1 MSDAG
6 SLTDEAPFVFDLHT
20 YEPES
25 KQEIEAATLN
35 LVLKKHEAS
44 KLLTGPHAV
53 RPIAVNLMTRGGLLI
68 MKYCVPAVTAAQ
80 EDKTAAAESKRLY
93 VSCFGVC

>member
-1 MSDAG
+1 
-6 SLTDEAPFVFDLHT
+6 VFELHT

-44 KLLTGPHAV
+44 KLLVGPHGV

-68 MKYCVPAVTAAQ
+68 MKYCTPAVTVAQQDKMAAV
-80 EDKTAAAESKRLY
+80 SGKRLC
-93 VSCFGVC
+93 VWFPSIAFDSAGHGIGSS